1 MKRITLLLLT
11 LSLLTAVAA
20 QDNDTSPTPQL
31 LTGTLVNTK
40 VNGGAAKLKLG
51 DQGLGFYAVSGAT
64 QQNAN
69 TAYIAEKRT
78 LLIDLATLDTIHIT
92 LTPEEQALLDQLH
105 ADPEYQ
111 KQLREQEKL
120 KRQQEVLDKKKARAE
135 AKKAREKERRDKER
149 AREQARKDKAT
160 AKKNQKR

>member
-78 LLIDLATLDTIHIT
+78 LLIDLATLDSPMTGIQTTDRAPESDKGTLHDLSGRPIDRSSALSKGSLYIEGGVKKMTI
-92 LTPEEQALLDQLH
+92 
-105 ADPEYQ
+105 
-111 KQLREQEKL
+111 
-120 KRQQEVLDKKKARAE
+120 KKE
-135 AKKAREKERRDKER
+135 TE
-149 AREQARKDKAT
+149 
-160 AKKNQKR
+160 